1 MNTIRIGSETRSL
14 TDATESWINEQI
26 NWRRHDGQN
35 ACVEVAIDTG
45 GLKLDWPHQ
54 GVAGA
59 GEVAAPRT
67 PMNKKCSIFGASEVS
82 TAQISPAGTQW
93 LF

>member
-1 MNTIRIGSETRSL
+1 MHTIRIGSETRSL
-14 TDATESWINEQI
+14 ADATESWINEQI

-59 GEVAAPRT
+59 GEAAALRT
-67 PMNKKCSIFGASEVS
+67 RINEVFDLWPKQGLNS
-82 TAQISPAGTQW
+82 VDFTAGTSW